1 MSKYLLNNCY
11 NLPKMTSWWTK
22 PYLEGRGKHKKGFA
36 AKPWAHGE
44 RTAGWEHMEH
54 VLRQNLDRN
63 ASVINMVVRRRITG
77 MSTAEQSTAPV
88 RRRSRQ
94 TKSLD

>member
-1 MSKYLLNNCY
+1 
-11 NLPKMTSWWTK
+11 MTSWWTK
-22 PYLEGRGKHKKGFA
+22 PYLEGRGKSKKGFA